1 MAELEAANDMNL
13 STPLPKKRK
22 LGWLWTILAI
32 TLVGIVVSV
41 VRSKRQAGAT
51 AAAASASAGLENRV
65 VSIQVLTASRIDV
78 PVVLE
83 GLGNVTPIAMV
94 TLKSQVDGRLEK
106 VFFKEGEQVKKG
118 QILAQIDARPYQIQ
132 LQQGQAS
139 LARDTASLA
148 NAKLDLGRYQTLGE
162 QNLVSRQQV
171 DTQRTLVAQTDAAI
185 QSDQA
190 QIASARLNLDYSR
203 ITSPVAGVTG
213 VRLVDPGNIVH
224 PSDSTGIV
232 VVTQLDPIAVM
243 FTLPEDDQ
251 LRVSQAMAER
261 PLSVDAF
268 SRDGVK
274 KLGTGQVLLI
284 DNQINTTTA
293 TIRLKATFANADH
306 ALWPNAFVKAR
317 LVLATNK
324 GALALPNSTIQRGPQ
339 GTFVYVVKGDQ
350 TVEVRAIEVATIQGD
365 TAIIQSGI
373 DVGERVVSEGQN
385 QLRPGAKVAVRS
397 APEPASSARP
407 RKSR

>member
-1 MAELEAANDMNL
+1 
-13 STPLPKKRK
+13 
-22 LGWLWTILAI
+22 
-32 TLVGIVVSV
+32 
-41 VRSKRQAGAT
+41 
-51 AAAASASAGLENRV
+51 
-65 VSIQVLTASRIDV
+65 
-78 PVVLE
+78 
-83 GLGNVTPIAMV
+83 MV

-106 VFFKEGEQVKKG
+106 VYFREGEQVKKG
-118 QILAQIDARPYQIQ
+118 QLLAQIDARPFQIQ

-162 QNLVSRQQV
+162 QNLVPRQQI
-171 DTQRTLVAQTDAAI
+171 DTQRTLVAQTEAAL
-185 QSDQA
+185 QADQA

-232 VVTQLDPIAVM
+232 VVTQLDPIAVI

-251 LRVSQAMAER
+251 FRISQAMAQG
-261 PLSVDAF
+261 PLFVDAI
-268 SRDGVK
+268 SRDGVQ
-274 KLGTGQVLLI
+274 KLGTGQVMLI

-293 TIRLKATFANADH
+293 TIRLKASFANADH

-324 GALALPNSTIQRGPQ
+324 GALALPNNTIQRGPQ
-339 GTFVYVVKGDQ
+339 GSFVYVVKTDQ
-350 TVEVRAIEVATIQGD
+350 TVEVRAIEIATIQGD

-373 DVGERVVSEGQN
+373 EVGEKVVSEGQN
-385 QLRPGAKVAVRS
+385 QLRPGAKVAVRA
-397 APEPASSARP
+397 APEPSSSARP
-407 RKSR
+407 RKTR

>member
-1 MAELEAANDMNL
+1 MAETEVANEMNTLAL
-13 STPLPKKRK
+13 SLPKRRSGWIWAVLVICVIAIAVLVVRGKRK
-22 LGWLWTILAI
+22 
-32 TLVGIVVSV
+32 
-41 VRSKRQAGAT
+41 AGAT

-65 VSIQVLTASRIDV
+65 VPIQVVTVSRVDV

-106 VFFKEGEQVKKG
+106 VYFKEGEQVKKG
-118 QILAQIDARPYQIQ
+118 QLLAQIDARPFQIQ

-139 LARDTASLA
+139 LARDAASLA
-148 NAKLDLGRYQTLGE
+148 NAKLDLDRYQTLGQ
-162 QNLVSRQQV
+162 QNLVPRQQI
-171 DTQRTLVAQTDAAI
+171 DTQRTLVAQTDAAL
-185 QSDQA
+185 QADQA

-224 PSDSTGIV
+224 PADSTGIV
-232 VVTQLDPIAVM
+232 VVTQLDPIAVI

-251 LRVSQAMAER
+251 FRISQAMAQG
-261 PLSVDAF
+261 PLYVDAF
-268 SRDGVK
+268 SRDGAK
-274 KLGTGQVLLI
+274 KLGTGRVMLI

-293 TIRLKATFANADH
+293 TIRLKASFANADH

-317 LVLATNK
+317 LVLSTNK
-324 GALALPNSTIQRGPQ
+324 GALALPNNTIQRGPQ
-339 GTFVYVVKGDQ
+339 GAFVYVVKTDQ
-350 TVEVRAIEVATIQGD
+350 TVEVRAIEIATIQGD

-373 DVGERVVSEGQN
+373 EVGEKVVSEGQN
-385 QLRPGAKVAVRS
+385 QLRPGAKVAVRA
-397 APEPASSARP
+397 APEPSSSARP
-407 RKSR
+407 RKPR

>member
-339 GTFVYVVKGDQ
+339 GTFVYVVKSDQ

-385 QLRPGAKVAVRS
+385 QLRPGAKVAVRA
-397 APEPASSARP
+397 APEPASSVRP